1 TALCGGSGL
10 CFLKVSNF
18 VSGYRSVALPS
29 TSFIKVGGARRGVR
43 AGAVRVGA
51 VVGVVPAQP
60 EVRRRV
66 PQRAGEPDDGGGEA
80 AGGDREGKKQFR
92 MEVATISSTHHLNL
106 VRLISF
112 CSEGRHRLLAYEFMK
127 NGSLDAFL
135 FTDAPGCKMSW
146 PTRFAVAVGT
156 ARGITYLHEK
166 CRDCIV
172 HCNIKPE
179 NILLDE
185 HHNAKVFDSAAT
197 ASHASTLLKSAR
209 RSSLGG
215 GGEMRRSPGTLMAA
229 APPSTKERKMRRG
242 GEREEQRANESD
254 ENFLHSDLM
263 PLLPNTTKVLRG
275 EENSVAYAMDRKWNF
290 FCAIFW
296 YHFLS
301 CAMDRIFSL
310 LLEIIQLESC

>member
-1 TALCGGSGL
+1 MALYGGSSL

-29 TSFIKVGGARRGVR
+29 TSFIKGVWRPQVGDARRGVR
-43 AGAVRVGA
+43 AGAVRVS
-51 VVGVVPAQP
+51 VVVCVVPAQP

-66 PQRAGEPDDGGGEA
+66 PRRAGEPDGGGGEA
-80 AGGDREGKKQFR
+80 AGGDREGEKQFR

-106 VRLISF
+106 IRLISF

-135 FTDAPGCKMSW
+135 FTDAPGCKMPW
-146 PTRFAVAVGT
+146 PTQFAVTVGT

-166 CRDCIV
+166 CRDCII

-215 GGEMRRSPGTLMAA
+215 GRETRRSPGTLMAT

-242 GEREEQRANESD
+242 GNVGNKGQMS
-254 ENFLHSDLM
+254 
-263 PLLPNTTKVLRG
+263 PTK
-275 EENSVAYAMDRKWNF
+275 
-290 FCAIFW
+290 
-296 YHFLS
+296 
-301 CAMDRIFSL
+301 IFSTP
-310 LLEIIQLESC
+310 I